1 MDRRGLLEALVSA
14 AVAGASLA
22 ALAAEEKDEAVPAV
36 ERKLLLEKALAGVDG
51 KQVVVVSLTFP
62 PGAASAPHRH
72 PGPVFGYV
80 LEGSF
85 LTQLEGEAPK
95 TYCAGE
101 MFYEEPN
108 HPHIMSRSASKT
120 QPARVLAFLVLDKGA
135 AVSIPLK

>member
-1 MDRRGLLEALVSA
+1 MDRRGMLEALLGA
-14 AVAGASLA
+14 AMTGAALP
-22 ALAAEEKDEAVPAV
+22 ALAADDKNEAAPAV
-36 ERKLLLEKALAGVDG
+36 GRKLLLEKALAGVDG

-85 LTQLEGEAPK
+85 LTQLDGEAPV
-95 TYCAGE
+95 TYKAGE

-108 HPHIMSRSASKT
+108 HPHLVSRSASKT
-120 QPARVLAFLVLDKGA
+120 EPARVLAFLVLDRGA

>member
-1 MDRRGLLEALVSA
+1 MDRRGMLEALLGA
-14 AVAGASLA
+14 AMTGAALP
-22 ALAAEEKDEAVPAV
+22 ALAADDKNEAAPAV
-36 ERKLLLEKALAGVDG
+36 GRKLLLEKALAGVDG

-85 LTQLEGEAPK
+85 LTQLEGEAPVAYK
-95 TYCAGE
+95 AGE

-108 HPHIMSRSASKT
+108 HPHLVSRSASKT
-120 QPARVLAFLVLDKGA
+120 EPARVLAFLVLDRGA